1 MINKLVESLSRRSI
15 RIGIGLLIS
24 AVSLYLA
31 VRDIELGDILKVL
44 SQASWSMVVLAL
56 VSSCLNSLLKA
67 LRWKVLLLPAPVRIS
82 NTNVLMSTMVGQMF
96 NSIFPAR
103 AGELS
108 RVYVMGEMGVGR
120 AFVVGTILLEK
131 VLDMI
136 SYTLLIFWMLI
147 WIPHPDWLSQS
158 GWAFAAGTFIV
169 LTGILIF
176 LLRKQEFMAWVD
188 KALLK
193 LPGRIGAFGVG
204 QFQKGL
210 SSFSVLEKR
219 NSLLNLATVTFGI
232 WALAVLTNI
241 FTFRALQIDLPAA
254 GGIIVLIIL
263 QAGISLPAAPGKFG
277 IFEYACMLA
286 LAIFGISEEVS
297 FSYGLLLHAIV
308 LAPVIISGLFSL
320 WLLGF
325 KEKNWK
331 ELRHSYNQMEEKS

>member
-1 MINKLVESLSRRSI
+1 MINKLVELLSRRSI

-56 VSSCLNSLLKA
+56 VSTCLNSLLKA

-120 AFVVGTILLEK
+120 AFVVGTIVLEK

-193 LPGRIGAFGVG
+193 LPGRIGDIRSRAVSKGIV
-204 QFQKGL
+204 QFQRPGEEKQPFEPGDSYFWNL
-210 SSFSVLEKR
+210 GAGSFDQY
-219 NSLLNLATVTFGI
+219 F
-232 WALAVLTNI
+232 
-241 FTFRALQIDLPAA
+241 
-254 GGIIVLIIL
+254 
-263 QAGISLPAAPGKFG
+263 
-277 IFEYACMLA
+277 Y
-286 LAIFGISEEVS
+286 
-297 FSYGLLLHAIV
+297 
-308 LAPVIISGLFSL
+308 ISGAADRPSCCWRYHRPDYLTGGNFTAGSTR
-320 WLLGF
+320 
-325 KEKNWK
+325 KI
-331 ELRHSYNQMEEKS
+331 RYI